1 MMSMCVCV
9 CYLCALINVNMLGFF
24 VHKLVGEVSHV

>member
-1 MMSMCVCV
+1 MMCMRV

>member
-1 MMSMCVCV
+1 MRV